1 MPMTGTMDLQPIL
14 DSRRNDDGGFAPV
27 PGALSEPEPT
37 ALVAI
42 ATRDPD
48 AAAWLEAAA
57 RPDGSVGIAAGPVFR
72 DLTAVSSLAMRDPVA
87 VVAAVDWVVRTQA
100 RAEPATEAL
109 PHDPDLRGWS
119 WTLDT
124 FGWVEPTAWA
134 VLALRLHGSDGPEL
148 ADGLAVLRDRECV
161 GGGWNYGN
169 RVVLDEALPP
179 FVQPTGVVLLALH
192 GLDEVVATRG
202 LERLSALWR
211 DEADGLLSVATA
223 AAALRQH
230 GHDDAPAARH
240 ALEGLLDGLDLARAD
255 TIALAWSAIAL
266 GDGLERLALM

>member
-1 MPMTGTMDLQPIL
+1 MDPVTIL
-14 DSRRNDDGGFAPV
+14 ESRRNDDGGYGPV
-27 PGALSEPEPT
+27 PGAASEPEPT
-37 ALVAI
+37 AQVAI
-42 ATRDPD
+42 ATGE
-48 AAAWLEAAA
+48 AGAVAWLEEAA
-57 RPDGSVGIAAGPVFR
+57 RPDGSVGIMAGPVFR
-72 DLTAVSSLAMRDPVA
+72 DLTALSSLAMDDPGA
-87 VVAAVDWVVRTQA
+87 VAAAVEWIVRTRA

-124 FGWVEPTAWA
+124 FGWAEPTAWG
-134 VLALRLHGSDGPEL
+134 VLALRRHGSDGPEL

-169 RVVLDEALPP
+169 RVVLGEELPP

-192 GLDEVVATRG
+192 GLDEVIATRG
-202 LERLSALWR
+202 LSRLSDLWR
-211 DEADGLLSVATA
+211 HEADGLLSLATA

-266 GDGLERLALM
+266 GDGLERLAVM

>member
-1 MPMTGTMDLQPIL
+1 MDPIML
-14 DSRRNDDGGFAPV
+14 LEARRNADGGYGPV
-27 PGALSEPEPT
+27 PGAASEPEAT
-37 ALVAI
+37 ALVALAI
-42 ATRDPD
+42 GDPE
-48 AAAWLEAAA
+48 ASSWLEAAA
-57 RPDGSVGIAAGPVFR
+57 SADGRVGTHAGPVFR
-72 DLTAVSSLAMRDPVA
+72 DVTALASLAMRDA
-87 VVAAVDWVVRTQA
+87 QTVAAAVTWILGSRAQ
-100 RAEPATEAL
+100 AEPSTAAL
-109 PHDPDLRGWS
+109 PHDPNLRGWS

-124 FGWVEPTAWA
+124 FGWAEPTGWG
-134 VLALRLHGSDGPEL
+134 VLALRRHGSDGPEL

-169 RVVLDEALPP
+169 RVVLGEELPP

-192 GLDEVVATRG
+192 GLDEVIATRG
-202 LERLSALWR
+202 LSRLSDLWR
-211 DEADGLLSVATA
+211 HEADGLLSLATA